1 LGALLTLAS
10 LGLLWG
16 WRVFW
21 FLTDDAHIAFR
32 YIGNSVA
39 GHGYVWNPPPFLPVE
54 GYTSFLWV
62 VLLDATWRFFGVE
75 PPNAA
80 NNLSLVFSYLTLLV
94 VVAMMLQLRLRPE
107 LARWR
112 VPALGLVL
120 LGCLSNRTFLAWTSS
135 GLETALFNFLFVCWV
150 YGLGFGRG
158 RKWVLVCT
166 VAALTYLA
174 RPDGLLH
181 VAATLAL
188 SIYHIARAPSQRI
201 RSRSILECTPLLL
214 VPLHLVWRRS
224 FYGEWL
230 PNTYTAK
237 YLGPWP
243 ESGIRYLASF
253 ILEYALWVWLIVLVA
268 AFVYQRRNS
277 LSPVFSR
284 LVFKEPHLPAALS
297 VVFAHFAYYTFL
309 VGGDH
314 FEYRVYSHLV
324 PLSLIS
330 FVALVNTLPLR
341 PRAATA
347 LFGFFLA
354 ASLAIPWTHWQLTRG
369 LTLRS
374 ETFRLEV
381 PVAPSFPA
389 PIRWYARAFDSLQF
403 WLIDRNV
410 CMRHQEHKVFCDD
423 LRENLPARHEGA
435 RFGDSHFPVMAAS
448 QVGVL
453 GWAFP
458 NLNIIDEL
466 GLNDY
471 VVARSTT
478 PPNHGEETRQMAHER
493 TPPPGYVAS
502 YRPNFGFWL
511 DPPRIIP
518 REEVFTAETIAG
530 LERAWRARIANGEI
544 TERPID

>member
-1 LGALLTLAS
+1 LFA
-10 LGLLWG
+10 G
-16 WRVFW
+16 WREFW

-32 YIGNSVA
+32 YIANSLA
-39 GHGYVWNPPPFLPVE
+39 GYGYVWNPPPFLPVE

-62 VLLDATWRFFGVE
+62 VLLEATWRFLGVE
-75 PPNAA
+75 PPSAA
-80 NNLSLVFSYLTLLV
+80 NYLSLGFAYLTLLL
-94 VVAMMLQLRLRPE
+94 VVAMILRLQLRPE

-112 VPALGLVL
+112 IPALGLVL

-135 GLETALFNFLFVCWV
+135 GLETALFNFLFISWIYRV
-150 YGLGFGRG
+150 GFERG
-158 RKWVLVCT
+158 NHWALTCV

-188 SIYHIARAPSQRI
+188 SIYHITRASSPRV
-201 RSRSILECTPLLL
+201 RWRATLGCTPLLL
-214 VPLHLVWRRS
+214 VPLHLAWRRG

-230 PNTYTAK
+230 PNTYVAK

-243 ESGIRYLASF
+243 QSGIRYLASF
-253 ILEYALWVWLIVLVA
+253 ILEYALWVWLIVLLA
-268 AFVYQRRNS
+268 ALVYQRRRW
-277 LSPVFSR
+277 LSPQLGR
-284 LVFKEPHLPAALS
+284 LLLQDPYLPAAVS
-297 VVFAHFAYYTFL
+297 VVFGHFAYYTLF

-330 FVALVNTLPLR
+330 FVALVNALPLR
-341 PRAATA
+341 SHAATA
-347 LFGFFLA
+347 LFGIFLV

-369 LTLRS
+369 LSLRS

-389 PIRWYARAFDSLQF
+389 PFRWYARAFDSLQF

-423 LRENLPARHEGA
+423 LRENLPSRHDGN
-435 RFGDSHFPVMAAS
+435 RFGDSHFPVLAAS

-453 GWAFP
+453 GWVFP
-458 NLNIIDEL
+458 RLNIIDEL

-471 VVARSTT
+471 VVARSSS
-478 PPNHGEETRQMAHER
+478 PPTHGEATRQMAHER
-493 TPPPGYVAS
+493 SAPPGYVAS

-511 DPPRIIP
+511 TPPQIIP
-518 REEVFTAETIAG
+518 RKETFTAETIAE
-530 LERAWRARIANGEI
+530 LENEWRARIANGG
-544 TERPID
+544 TTDRPIH